1 MSIESRIA
9 KVERKLDTKNEV
21 YRSSKEE
28 FDKYCEWL
36 NDDSDQ
42 TEILKHKEMG
52 SIP

>member
-21 YRSSKEE
+21 YRSSKKE

-36 NDDSDQ
+36 NEDSDQ
-42 TEILKHKEMG
+42 ADVRKHKEMG
-52 SIP
+52 SVP